1 MLNIVLLHSSISL
14 LRIRNNILKHLV
26 MIFIYILIFCIDLYI
41 FQGIKTLTVSLDSS
55 TTRKLIYGSFWA
67 VNILFMALIALGFLT
82 FDRTKGM
89 KTYQIWAFN
98 AFILVMVPKLVFA
111 LVLLGQDVVRLFG
124 MGANYALGQSN
135 TEGGYLPS
143 RRVFVSQLGLGLAA
157 IPFAGIIY
165 GILKG
170 KYDYTVHRHTLFFKD
185 LPDAFDGLTITQL
198 SDIHAGSFDNP
209 EAVKRGMAL
218 ANAQKSDLFFFTGD
232 LVNNEATEIEPYLDI
247 FKDLHA
253 PLGKFSILGNHDY
266 GDYKWWKSAAD
277 KADNFVLLK
286 TYHKALGFKL
296 MLDENLEIEKNG
308 QKLTLI
314 GVENWGHGFAQYGD
328 LSKAMTGVSQDS
340 FKILLSHDPTHWEKQ
355 VKKLDKHVHLTLSG
369 HTHGAQMGVEI
380 KGFKW
385 SPIKYRYPKWAGL
398 YEENGRFLHIN
409 RGFGF
414 LGFSGRV
421 GISPEITVLTLRKE
435 V

>member
-1 MLNIVLLHSSISL
+1 MYF
-14 LRIRNNILKHLV
+14 IL
-26 MIFIYILIFCIDLYI
+26 ILIFCIDLYI
-41 FQGIKTLTVSLDSS
+41 FQGIKTLTANVDSD
-55 TTRKLIYGSFWA
+55 TTRKIIHGTFWTI
-67 VNILFMALIALGFLT
+67 NILFMILIAYAFLSY
-82 FDRTKGM
+82 DRSKGM

-98 AFILVMVPKLVFA
+98 GVILMLVPKLVFA
-111 LVLLGQDVVRLFG
+111 LILLGQDAIRLFG
-124 MGANYALGQSN
+124 TGVNFALKQPN
-135 TEGGYLPS
+135 TEGGYMPN
-143 RRVFVSQLGLGLAA
+143 RRVFISQLGLGLAA

-165 GILKG
+165 GMLKG
-170 KYDYTVHRHTLFFKD
+170 KYDYTVHRHQIFFKD
-185 LPDAFDGLTITQL
+185 LPDAFDGLTITQI

-209 EAVKRGMAL
+209 EAVKKGVAL
-218 ANAQKSDLFFFTGD
+218 ANAQKSDLLFFTGD

-247 FKDLHA
+247 FKALHA

-266 GDYKWWKSAAD
+266 GDYKWWRNASEKS
-277 KADNFVLLK
+277 DNMVQLK
-286 TYHKALGFKL
+286 KHHVTLGFKL
-296 MLDENLEIEKNG
+296 MLDENLEIERNG
-308 QKLTLI
+308 QKITLI

-328 LSKAMTGVSQDS
+328 LSKAMTGVAQDS

-355 VKKLDKHVHLTLSG
+355 VKTLDESVHLTLSG

-398 YEENGRFLHIN
+398 YEENGRYLHIN

-421 GISPEITVLTLRKE
+421 GILPEISVLELRKG
-435 V
+435 

>member
-1 MLNIVLLHSSISL
+1 MYFVLLFL
-14 LRIRNNILKHLV
+14 LL
-26 MIFIYILIFCIDLYI
+26 IDLYV
-41 FQGIKTLTVSLDSS
+41 FQGIKTLTATFDSNLNR
-55 TTRKLIYGSFWA
+55 TLVHGLFWG
-67 VNILFMALIALGFLT
+67 VNIGFMALIAFGFLT
-82 FDRTKGM
+82 FDRVKGM

-98 AFILVMVPKLVFA
+98 GLILILVPTLVFA
-111 LVLLGQDVVRLFG
+111 VILSGQDVLRLLG
-124 MGANYALGQSN
+124 TGVNVALGSPN
-135 TEGGYLPS
+135 TEGSFMPE
-143 RRVFVSQLGLGLAA
+143 RRVFITQLGLGLAA

-209 EAVKRGMAL
+209 EAVKRGVAL
-218 ANAQKSDLFFFTGD
+218 ANAQKSDLLFFTGD
-232 LVNNEATEIEPYLDI
+232 LVNNEATELDPYLDI
-247 FKDLHA
+247 FGALKA

-266 GDYKWWKSAAD
+266 GDYKYWASPTEKAANFRQL
-277 KADNFVLLK
+277 KAHHK
-286 TYHKALGFKL
+286 TLGFKL
-296 MLDENLEIEKNG
+296 LLDENLEIERNG
-308 QKLTLI
+308 QKITLI

-328 LSKAMTGVSQDS
+328 LSKAMMGVATDS

-355 VKKLDKHVHLTLSG
+355 VKTLGNLIHLTLSG

-380 KGFKW
+380 LGFKW

-398 YEENGRFLHIN
+398 YEENGRYLHIN

-421 GISPEITVLTLRKE
+421 GILPEISVLTLKKA
-435 V
+435 

>member
-1 MLNIVLLHSSISL
+1 MYF
-14 LRIRNNILKHLV
+14 IL
-26 MIFIYILIFCIDLYI
+26 ILIFCIDLYI
-41 FQGIKTLTVSLDSS
+41 FQGIKTLTANVDSD
-55 TTRKLIYGSFWA
+55 TTRKIIHGTFWTI
-67 VNILFMALIALGFLT
+67 NILFTLLIAYAFLSY
-82 FDRTKGM
+82 DRSKGM

-98 AFILVMVPKLVFA
+98 GVILMLVPKLVFA
-111 LVLLGQDVVRLFG
+111 LILLGQDAIRLFG
-124 MGANYALGQSN
+124 TGVNFALKQPN
-135 TEGGYLPS
+135 TEGGYMPD
-143 RRVFVSQLGLGLAA
+143 RRVFISQLGLGLAA

-165 GILKG
+165 GMLKG
-170 KYDYTVHRHTLFFKD
+170 KYDYTVHRHQIFFKD
-185 LPDAFDGLTITQL
+185 LPDAFDGLTITQI

-209 EAVKRGMAL
+209 EAVKRGIAL
-218 ANAQKSDLFFFTGD
+218 ANAQKSDLLFFTGD

-247 FKDLHA
+247 FKALHA

-266 GDYKWWKSAAD
+266 GDYKWWRNSTEKSE
-277 KADNFVLLK
+277 NMMQLK
-286 TYHKALGFKL
+286 KHHKTLGFKL
-296 MLDENLEIEKNG
+296 MLDENLEIERNG
-308 QKLTLI
+308 QKITLI

-328 LSKAMTGVSQDS
+328 LSKAMTGVARDS

-355 VKKLDKHVHLTLSG
+355 VKTLDEPVHLTLSG

-398 YEENGRFLHIN
+398 YEENGRYLHIN

-421 GISPEITVLTLRKE
+421 GILPEISVLELRKG
-435 V
+435 

>member
-1 MLNIVLLHSSISL
+1 MP
-14 LRIRNNILKHLV
+14 
-26 MIFIYILIFCIDLYI
+26 
-41 FQGIKTLTVSLDSS
+41 LDSD
-55 TTRKLIYGSFWA
+55 TTRRVIHGIFWT
-67 VNILFMALIALGFLT
+67 VNILFIMLVLLGFLT

-89 KTYQIWAFN
+89 KTYQLWAFN
-98 AFILVMVPKLVFA
+98 AFILIMVPQFIFA
-111 LVLLGQDVVRLFG
+111 LVLLSQDVVRLLG
-124 MGANYALGQSN
+124 MGTNYALGQFN
-135 TEGGYLPS
+135 TDGTSRFNREGGYLPT

-165 GILKG
+165 GMLKG
-170 KYDYTVHRHTLFFKD
+170 KYDYTVHRHTLYFKD

-209 EAVKRGMAL
+209 EAVKRGVAL
-218 ANAQKSDLFFFTGD
+218 ANAQKSDLLFFTGD
-232 LVNNEATEIEPYLDI
+232 LVNNEAVEIEPYLDI
-247 FKDLHA
+247 FGALKA
-253 PLGKFSILGNHDY
+253 PMGKFSILGNHDY
-266 GDYKWWKSAAD
+266 GDYKWWSSTAEKVQNL
-277 KADNFVLLK
+277 KELK
-286 TYHKALGFKL
+286 THHKTMGFKL
-296 MLDENLEIEKNG
+296 LLDENLTIERKG

-328 LSKAMTGVSQDS
+328 LSKAMTGIGKNS

-355 VKKLDKHVHLTLSG
+355 VKTLDTRVHLTLSG
-369 HTHGAQMGVEI
+369 HTHGAQMGIEI

-398 YEENGRFLHIN
+398 YEENGRYLHIN

-421 GISPEITVLTLRKE
+421 GIAPEISVLELRKE
-435 V
+435 A

>member
-1 MLNIVLLHSSISL
+1 MFIVL
-14 LRIRNNILKHLV
+14 
-26 MIFIYILIFCIDLYI
+26 IFIFLIDLYT
-41 FQGIKTLTVSLDSS
+41 FQGIKTLTASFESDSARNM
-55 TTRKLIYGSFWA
+55 THWAFWI
-67 VNILFMALIALGFLT
+67 VNIVFLGVIAFGFLT

-89 KTYQIWAFN
+89 KMYQTIAFN
-98 AFILVMVPKLVFA
+98 AFILMMVPKLVFA
-111 LVLLGQDVVRLFG
+111 LVLLGQDVFRLFG
-124 MGANYALGQSN
+124 TGANYALGQLN
-135 TEGGYLPS
+135 TEGSNSGGYMPE
-143 RRVFVSQLGLGLAA
+143 RRAFVSQLGLGLAA
-157 IPFAGIIY
+157 VPFLGIIY
-165 GILKG
+165 GIVKG
-170 KYDYTVHRHTLFFKD
+170 KYDYTVHRHTIFFKD

-198 SDIHAGSFDNP
+198 SDIHAGSFTDP
-209 EAVKRGMAL
+209 EAVKRGVAL
-218 ANAQKSDLFFFTGD
+218 ANAQKSDLLFFTGD

-247 FKDLHA
+247 FKALHA

-266 GDYKWWKSAAD
+266 GDYKWWESPAVKLA
-277 KADNFVLLK
+277 NFNQLK
-286 TYHKALGFKL
+286 KHHKNLGFKL
-296 MLDENLEIEKNG
+296 MLDENLDIEQKG

-328 LSKAMTGVSQDS
+328 LNKAMSGVAQDS

-355 VKKLDKHVHLTLSG
+355 VKNLKTPVHLTLSG

-398 YEENGRFLHIN
+398 YEENGRYLHIN

-421 GISPEITVLTLRKE
+421 GILPEITVLELRKS
-435 V
+435 